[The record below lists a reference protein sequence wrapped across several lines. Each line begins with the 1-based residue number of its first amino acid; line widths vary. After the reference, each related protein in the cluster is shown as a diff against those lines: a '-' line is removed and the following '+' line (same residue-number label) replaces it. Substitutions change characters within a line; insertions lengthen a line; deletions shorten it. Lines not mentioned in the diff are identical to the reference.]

1 MSEDII
7 ISRYDCYQEI
17 KKFRESDSNVIADG
31 DLAEKILKKKGVF
44 FKDKP
49 EPTDRN
55 NRAYIQQ
62 KGQLNKEMKTVI
74 MQKKNRKTEA
84 QITGIFFDS
93 SKYPDLAYIHKIAS
107 TATTGDLFQET
118 GS

>member
-1 MSEDII
+1 MSENIV
-7 ISRYDCYQEI
+7 ISRYDCYQEY
-17 KKFRESDSNVIADG
+17 KKLKESDPKVIG
-31 DLAEKILKKKGVF
+31 DLDTAEKILKNNGVF
-44 FKDKP
+44 FKSKP

-93 SKYPDLAYIHKIAS
+93 SKYPDLTYIQKIVS
-107 TATTGDLFQET
+107 TATAGDLFQET